1 MNFSE
6 NLRRLRKAK
15 DIKQEALA
23 EAMNVSRQ
31 TVSKW
36 ENGTAMP
43 DFKKLNAL
51 AEYFGVTMDELL
63 GFNNDKDNSEN
74 INDYTKE
81 YINELITL
89 ENTQSSEK
97 INELYKKIKT
107 CAVIFCVALA
117 VIIFF
122 MISINN
128 QIDNLKSQIDNAQSP
143 QVIQDNSDSDT
154 HDMSYDASY
163 QVLSFDKDKPWLAN
177 VRFTYA
183 PETYSNSL
191 NVTLEVPQND
201 NKTKQLKFE
210 RKGGKFVLEA
220 QLDATIKG
228 NYTLLAKDDSNT
240 STTDLTPDY
249 TSEYFEIDD
258 NLSSVSYENTYLKY
272 NGDASNNLKFNLKS
286 NAQIKKAHLKIYTND
301 NNKNLLFEKDCRV
314 ADNTV
319 FIGDVKAKVDSEIIE
334 KNSGVNFEITAT
346 DENKINYIFTSA
358 VTINQSNYDIDSID
372 SSEADLKIEF
382 PNGKTIVSTAD
393 DESSVDS
400 DD

>member
-43 DFKKLNAL
+43 DFKKLNTL

-63 GFNNDKDNSEN
+63 GFSNDKNNNDN

-89 ENTQSSEK
+89 ENMQSSEK
-97 INELYKKIKT
+97 IKELYKKLKT
-107 CAVIFCVALA
+107 CAVIFCVALT

-128 QIDNLKSQIDNAQSP
+128 QIDNLKSQINNVQSP
-143 QVIQDNSDSDT
+143 QIIQDDSDDSPGNT
-154 HDMSYDASY
+154 HDMSDDASY
-163 QVLSFDKDKPWLAN
+163 EVLSFDKDKPWLAN
-177 VRFTYA
+177 VCFTYA

-191 NVTLEVPQND
+191 KVTLEVPQDD
-201 NKTKQLKFE
+201 NKTKELEFE

-240 STTDLTPDY
+240 STIDLTPDY
-249 TSEYFEIDD
+249 ASEYFNVD
-258 NLSSVSYENTYLKY
+258 NYISTVTYENTYLQFKAE
-272 NGDASNNLKFNLKS
+272 DSNNVKFNLNSK
-286 NAQIKKAHLKIYTND
+286 QELEKAHLKIYSSK
-301 NNKNLLFEKDCRV
+301 NKDKVLFEKDCRV

-319 FIGDVKAKVDSEIIE
+319 FLGYLKAKIDYELIEDGVDFEISATGKNDVKYIYSTSVSINLSDEEFGSVE
-334 KNSGVNFEITAT
+334 T
-346 DENKINYIFTSA
+346 DNEHY
-358 VTINQSNYDIDSID
+358 
-372 SSEADLKIEF
+372 EIEF
-382 PNGKTIVSTAD
+382 PNGKTIINNSYD
-393 DESSVDS
+393 D
-400 DD
+400 

>member
-51 AEYFGVTMDELL
+51 AEYFGVTIDELL
-63 GFNNDKDNSEN
+63 GFSNDKTNNDN

-89 ENTQSSEK
+89 ENMQSSKK
-97 INELYKKIKT
+97 IKELYKKLKT

-128 QIDNLKSQIDNAQSP
+128 QIDNLKSQIDNVQSP
-143 QVIQDNSDSDT
+143 QIIQNDSDDSSGNT
-154 HDMSYDASY
+154 HDMSDDASY
-163 QVLSFDKDKPWLAN
+163 EVLSFDKDKPWLAN
-177 VRFTYA
+177 VCFTYA

-191 NVTLEVPQND
+191 KVTLEVPQDD
-201 NKTKQLKFE
+201 NKTKELEFE

-240 STTDLTPDY
+240 STIDLTPDY
-249 TSEYFEIDD
+249 ASEYFNVD
-258 NLSSVSYENTYLKY
+258 NCISTVTYKNTYLQFKAE
-272 NGDASNNLKFNLKS
+272 DSNNVKFNLNSK
-286 NAQIKKAHLKIYTND
+286 QELEKAHLKIYSSK
-301 NNKNLLFEKDCRV
+301 NKDKVLFEKDCRV

-319 FIGDVKAKVDSEIIE
+319 FLGYLKAKIDYELILTNVD
-334 KNSGVNFEITAT
+334 FEISAT
-346 DENKINYIFTSA
+346 DKNGVKYIYYTN
-358 VTINQSNYDIDSID
+358 VSID
-372 SSEADLKIEF
+372 LSDEGIGSVETDNEQYEIEF
-382 PNGKTIVSTAD
+382 PNGKTIINNSYD
-393 DESSVDS
+393 D
-400 DD
+400 

>member
-23 EAMNVSRQ
+23 EVMNVSRQ

-63 GFNNDKDNSEN
+63 GFYNDKDNSEN

-128 QIDNLKSQIDNAQSP
+128 QIDNLKSQINNVQSP
-143 QVIQDNSDSDT
+143 QVIQNDSDNNT
-154 HDMSYDASY
+154 HDMSDDASY
-163 QVLSFDKDKPWLAN
+163 TVLSFDKDKPWLAN

-191 NVTLEVPQND
+191 KVTLEIPQAD
-201 NKTKQLKFE
+201 NKTKELEFE

-240 STTDLTPDY
+240 STVDLTPDY
-249 TSEYFEIDD
+249 TSEYFDVNNFI
-258 NLSSVSYENTYLKY
+258 STVTYENTYLQFK
-272 NGDASNNLKFNLKS
+272 AQESNNVQFNLYT
-286 NAQIKKAHLKIYTND
+286 NEELKKAHLKIYSSS
-301 NNKNLLFEKDCRV
+301 NKDKVLCEKDCRV

-319 FIGDVKAKVDSEIIE
+319 FLGNLKAKIDYELISD
-334 KNSGVNFEITAT
+334 GVYFEISAT
-346 DENKINYIFTSA
+346 DTNGIKYIYSTN
-358 VTINQSNYDIDSID
+358 VSID
-372 SSEADLKIEF
+372 RSDEEFDSVESNNEQYKVEF
-382 PNGKTIVSTAD
+382 PNGKTIEGNTD
-393 DESSVDS
+393 DESSMDS

>member
-63 GFNNDKDNSEN
+63 GFSNDKNNNDN

-89 ENTQSSEK
+89 ENMQSSKK
-97 INELYKKIKT
+97 IKELYKKLKT

-128 QIDNLKSQIDNAQSP
+128 QIDNLN
-143 QVIQDNSDSDT
+143 
-154 HDMSYDASY
+154 
-163 QVLSFDKDKPWLAN
+163 
-177 VRFTYA
+177 
-183 PETYSNSL
+183 
-191 NVTLEVPQND
+191 
-201 NKTKQLKFE
+201 
-210 RKGGKFVLEA
+210 RKL
-220 QLDATIKG
+220 IM
-228 NYTLLAKDDSNT
+228 
-240 STTDLTPDY
+240 
-249 TSEYFEIDD
+249 
-258 NLSSVSYENTYLKY
+258 
-272 NGDASNNLKFNLKS
+272 FNHRKL
-286 NAQIKKAHLKIYTND
+286 Y
-301 NNKNLLFEKDCRV
+301 
-314 ADNTV
+314 
-319 FIGDVKAKVDSEIIE
+319 
-334 KNSGVNFEITAT
+334 
-346 DENKINYIFTSA
+346 
-358 VTINQSNYDIDSID
+358 
-372 SSEADLKIEF
+372 
-382 PNGKTIVSTAD
+382 KTIPTIAPTTHMICQTMQVMKF
-393 DESSVDS
+393 
-400 DD
+400 

>member
-6 NLRRLRKAK
+6 NLRRLRKSK

-51 AEYFGVTMDELL
+51 AEYFGVTIDELL
-63 GFNNDKDNSEN
+63 GFSNDKNNNDN

-89 ENTQSSEK
+89 ENMQSSKK
-97 INELYKKIKT
+97 IKELYKKLKT

-122 MISINN
+122 MISIIN
-128 QIDNLKSQIDNAQSP
+128 QIDNLRLQINNVQSP
-143 QVIQDNSDSDT
+143 QIIQDDSDDSPGNT
-154 HDMSYDASY
+154 HDMSDDASY
-163 QVLSFDKDKPWLAN
+163 EVLSFDKDKPWLAN
-177 VRFTYA
+177 VCFTYA

-191 NVTLEVPQND
+191 KVTLEVPQDD
-201 NKTKQLKFE
+201 NKTKELEFE

-240 STTDLTPDY
+240 STIDLTPDY
-249 TSEYFEIDD
+249 ASEYFNVD
-258 NLSSVSYENTYLKY
+258 NYISTVTYENTYLQFK
-272 NGDASNNLKFNLKS
+272 AEESNNVKFNLSSK
-286 NAQIKKAHLKIYTND
+286 QELKKAHLKIYSSK
-301 NNKNLLFEKDCRV
+301 NKDKVLFEKDCRV

-319 FIGDVKAKVDSEIIE
+319 FLGYLKAKIDYELIDDGVDFEISATGKNDVKYIYSTSVSINLSDKEFDTVE
-334 KNSGVNFEITAT
+334 T
-346 DENKINYIFTSA
+346 DNEHY
-358 VTINQSNYDIDSID
+358 
-372 SSEADLKIEF
+372 EIEF
-382 PNGKTIVSTAD
+382 PNGKTIINNSYD
-393 DESSVDS
+393 D
-400 DD
+400 

>member
-51 AEYFGVTMDELL
+51 AKYFGVTMDELL
-63 GFNNDKDNSEN
+63 GFSNDKNNNDN

-89 ENTQSSEK
+89 ENMQSSKK
-97 INELYKKIKT
+97 IKELYKKLKT

-128 QIDNLKSQIDNAQSP
+128 QIDNLKSQINNVQSP
-143 QVIQDNSDSDT
+143 QIIQDDSDDSPGNT
-154 HDMSYDASY
+154 HDMSDDASY
-163 QVLSFDKDKPWLAN
+163 EVLSFDKDKPWLAN
-177 VRFTYA
+177 VLFTYA

-191 NVTLEVPQND
+191 KVTLEVPQDD
-201 NKTKQLKFE
+201 NKTKELEFE
-210 RKGGKFVLEA
+210 RKGGKFVLET

-240 STTDLTPDY
+240 STIDLTPDY
-249 TSEYFEIDD
+249 ASEYFNVD
-258 NLSSVSYENTYLKY
+258 NYISTVNYKNTYLQFKAE
-272 NGDASNNLKFNLKS
+272 DSNNVKFNLNSK
-286 NAQIKKAHLKIYTND
+286 QELEKAHLKIYSSKNND
-301 NNKNLLFEKDCRV
+301 KVLFEKDCRV

-319 FIGDVKAKVDSEIIE
+319 FLGYLKAKIDYELILTNVD
-334 KNSGVNFEITAT
+334 FEISAT
-346 DENKINYIFTSA
+346 DKNGVKYIYYTNVSF
-358 VTINQSNYDIDSID
+358 
-372 SSEADLKIEF
+372 DLSDEEIGSVETDNEQYEIEF
-382 PNGKTIVSTAD
+382 PNGKTIINNSYD
-393 DESSVDS
+393 D
-400 DD
+400 

>member
-63 GFNNDKDNSEN
+63 GFSNDKNNNDN

-89 ENTQSSEK
+89 ENMQSSKK
-97 INELYKKIKT
+97 IKELYKKLKT

-128 QIDNLKSQIDNAQSP
+128 QIDNLKSQINNVQSP
-143 QVIQDNSDSDT
+143 QIIQDDSDDSPDNT
-154 HDMSYDASY
+154 HDMSDDASY
-163 QVLSFDKDKPWLAN
+163 EVL
-177 VRFTYA
+177 FTYA

-191 NVTLEVPQND
+191 KVTLEVPQDD
-201 NKTKQLKFE
+201 NKTKELEFE
-210 RKGGKFVLEA
+210 RKGGKFVLET

-240 STTDLTPDY
+240 STIDLTPDY
-249 TSEYFEIDD
+249 ASEYFNVD
-258 NLSSVSYENTYLKY
+258 NYISTVNYKNTYLQFKAE
-272 NGDASNNLKFNLKS
+272 DSNNVKFNLNSK
-286 NAQIKKAHLKIYTND
+286 QELEKAHLKIYSSK
-301 NNKNLLFEKDCRV
+301 NKDKVLYEKDCRV

-319 FIGDVKAKVDSEIIE
+319 FLGYLKAKIDYELILTNVD
-334 KNSGVNFEITAT
+334 FEISAT
-346 DENKINYIFTSA
+346 DKNGVKYIYYTN
-358 VTINQSNYDIDSID
+358 VSID
-372 SSEADLKIEF
+372 LSDEGIGSVETDNEQYEIEF
-382 PNGKTIVSTAD
+382 PNGKTIINNSYD
-393 DESSVDS
+393 D
-400 DD
+400 

>member
-51 AEYFGVTMDELL
+51 AEYFGVTMDKLL
-63 GFNNDKDNSEN
+63 AFSNDKNNNDN

-89 ENTQSSEK
+89 ENMQSSKK
-97 INELYKKIKT
+97 IKELYKKLKT

-128 QIDNLKSQIDNAQSP
+128 QIDNLKSQINNVQSP
-143 QVIQDNSDSDT
+143 QIIQDDSDDNPGNT
-154 HDMSYDASY
+154 HDMSDDASY
-163 QVLSFDKDKPWLAN
+163 EVLSFDKDKPWLAN
-177 VRFTYA
+177 VLFTYA

-191 NVTLEVPQND
+191 KVTLEVPQDD
-201 NKTKQLKFE
+201 NKTKELEFE
-210 RKGGKFVLEA
+210 RKGGKFVLET

-240 STTDLTPDY
+240 STIDLTPDY
-249 TSEYFEIDD
+249 ASEYFNVD
-258 NLSSVSYENTYLKY
+258 NYISTVTYENTYLQFKAE
-272 NGDASNNLKFNLKS
+272 DSNNVKFNLNSK
-286 NAQIKKAHLKIYTND
+286 QELEKAHLKIYSSK
-301 NNKNLLFEKDCRV
+301 NKDKVLFEKDCRV

-319 FIGDVKAKVDSEIIE
+319 FLGYLKAKIDYELILTNVD
-334 KNSGVNFEITAT
+334 FEISAT
-346 DENKINYIFTSA
+346 DKNGVKYIYYTN
-358 VTINQSNYDIDSID
+358 VSID
-372 SSEADLKIEF
+372 LSDEEIGSVETDNEQYEIEF
-382 PNGKTIVSTAD
+382 PNGKTIINNSYD
-393 DESSVDS
+393 D
-400 DD
+400 

>member
-63 GFNNDKDNSEN
+63 GFSNDKNNNDN

-89 ENTQSSEK
+89 ENMQSSEK
-97 INELYKKIKT
+97 IKELYKKLKT

-128 QIDNLKSQIDNAQSP
+128 QIDNLKLQINNVQSQQI
-143 QVIQDNSDSDT
+143 IQDDSDDSSGNT
-154 HDMSYDASY
+154 HDMSDDASY
-163 QVLSFDKDKPWLAN
+163 EVLSFDKDKPWLAN
-177 VRFTYA
+177 VCFTYA

-191 NVTLEVPQND
+191 KVTLEVPQDD
-201 NKTKQLKFE
+201 NKTKELEFE
-210 RKGGKFVLEA
+210 RKGGKFVLET

-240 STTDLTPDY
+240 STIDLTPDY
-249 TSEYFEIDD
+249 ASEYFNVD
-258 NLSSVSYENTYLKY
+258 NYISTVNYKNTYLQFKAE
-272 NGDASNNLKFNLKS
+272 DSNNVKFNLNSK
-286 NAQIKKAHLKIYTND
+286 QELEKAHLKIYSSK
-301 NNKNLLFEKDCRV
+301 NKDKVLFEKDCRV

-319 FIGDVKAKVDSEIIE
+319 FLGYLKAKIDYELIEDSVD
-334 KNSGVNFEITAT
+334 FEISAT
-346 DENKINYIFTSA
+346 DKNDIKYIYYTN
-358 VTINQSNYDIDSID
+358 VSID
-372 SSEADLKIEF
+372 LSDEEIGSVETDNEQYEIEF
-382 PNGKTIVSTAD
+382 PNGKTIINNSYD
-393 DESSVDS
+393 D
-400 DD
+400 

>member
-31 TVSKW
+31 TVSKL

-63 GFNNDKDNSEN
+63 GFSNDKNNNDN

-89 ENTQSSEK
+89 ENMQSSKK
-97 INELYKKIKT
+97 IKELYKKLKT

-128 QIDNLKSQIDNAQSP
+128 QIDNLKSQINNVQSP
-143 QVIQDNSDSDT
+143 QIIQDDSDDSPDNT
-154 HDMSYDASY
+154 HDMSDDASY
-163 QVLSFDKDKPWLAN
+163 EVLSFDKDKPWLAN
-177 VRFTYA
+177 VLFTYA

-191 NVTLEVPQND
+191 KVTLEVPQDD
-201 NKTKQLKFE
+201 NKTKELEFE
-210 RKGGKFVLEA
+210 RKGGKFVLET

-240 STTDLTPDY
+240 STIDLTPDY
-249 TSEYFEIDD
+249 ASEYFNVD
-258 NLSSVSYENTYLKY
+258 NYISTVNYKNTYLQFKAE
-272 NGDASNNLKFNLKS
+272 DSNNVKFNLNSK
-286 NAQIKKAHLKIYTND
+286 QELEKAHLKIYSSK
-301 NNKNLLFEKDCRV
+301 NKDKVLYEKDCRV

-319 FIGDVKAKVDSEIIE
+319 FLGYLKAKIDYELILTNVD
-334 KNSGVNFEITAT
+334 FEISAT
-346 DENKINYIFTSA
+346 DKNGVKYIYYTN
-358 VTINQSNYDIDSID
+358 VSID
-372 SSEADLKIEF
+372 LSDEGIGSVETDNEQYEIEF
-382 PNGKTIVSTAD
+382 PNGKTIINNSYD
-393 DESSVDS
+393 D
-400 DD
+400 

>member
-63 GFNNDKDNSEN
+63 GFSNDKNNNDN

-89 ENTQSSEK
+89 ENMQSSEK
-97 INELYKKIKT
+97 IKELYKKLKT

-128 QIDNLKSQIDNAQSP
+128 QIDNLKSQINNVQSP
-143 QVIQDNSDSDT
+143 QIIQDDSDDSSGNT
-154 HDMSYDASY
+154 HDMSDDASY
-163 QVLSFDKDKPWLAN
+163 EVLSFDKDKPWLAN
-177 VRFTYA
+177 VLFTYA

-191 NVTLEVPQND
+191 KVTLEVPQDD
-201 NKTKQLKFE
+201 NKTKELEFE

-240 STTDLTPDY
+240 STIDLTPDY
-249 TSEYFEIDD
+249 ASEYFNVD
-258 NLSSVSYENTYLKY
+258 NYISTVTYKNTYLQFKAE
-272 NGDASNNLKFNLKS
+272 DSNNVKFNLNSK
-286 NAQIKKAHLKIYTND
+286 QELEKAHLKIYSSK
-301 NNKNLLFEKDCRV
+301 NKDKVLFEKDCRV

-319 FIGDVKAKVDSEIIE
+319 FLGYLKAKIDYELILTNVD
-334 KNSGVNFEITAT
+334 FEISAT
-346 DENKINYIFTSA
+346 DKNGVKYIYYTN
-358 VTINQSNYDIDSID
+358 VSID
-372 SSEADLKIEF
+372 LSDEEIGSVETDNEQYGIEF
-382 PNGKTIVSTAD
+382 PNGKTIINNSYD
-393 DESSVDS
+393 D
-400 DD
+400 

>member
-63 GFNNDKDNSEN
+63 GFSNDKNNNDN

-89 ENTQSSEK
+89 ENMQSSEK
-97 INELYKKIKT
+97 IKELYKKLKT

-122 MISINN
+122 MISIIN
-128 QIDNLKSQIDNAQSP
+128 QIDNLKVQINNVQSP
-143 QVIQDNSDSDT
+143 QIIQDDSDDSSGNT
-154 HDMSYDASY
+154 HDMSDDASY
-163 QVLSFDKDKPWLAN
+163 EVLSFDKDKPWLAN
-177 VRFTYA
+177 VLFTYA

-191 NVTLEVPQND
+191 KVTLEVPQDD
-201 NKTKQLKFE
+201 NKTKELEFE

-240 STTDLTPDY
+240 STIDLTPDY
-249 TSEYFEIDD
+249 ASEYFNVD
-258 NLSSVSYENTYLKY
+258 NYISTVTYENTYLQFKAE
-272 NGDASNNLKFNLKS
+272 DSNNVKFNLNSK
-286 NAQIKKAHLKIYTND
+286 QELEKAHLKIYSSK
-301 NNKNLLFEKDCRV
+301 NKDKVLYEKDCRV

-319 FIGDVKAKVDSEIIE
+319 FLGYLKAKIDYELILTNVD
-334 KNSGVNFEITAT
+334 FEISAT
-346 DENKINYIFTSA
+346 DKNGVKYIYYTN
-358 VTINQSNYDIDSID
+358 VSID
-372 SSEADLKIEF
+372 LSDEEIGSVETDNEQYEIEF
-382 PNGKTIVSTAD
+382 PNGKTIINNSYD
-393 DESSVDS
+393 D
-400 DD
+400 

>member
-51 AEYFGVTMDELL
+51 AEYFGITMDELL
-63 GFNNDKDNSEN
+63 GFSNDKENNDN

-97 INELYKKIKT
+97 IRELYKKLKT

-117 VIIFF
+117 VIIINL
-122 MISINN
+122 ISITN

-143 QVIQDNSDSDT
+143 QIIQSDSDNNT
-154 HDMSYDASY
+154 HDMSDDASY
-163 QVLSFDKDKPWLAN
+163 KVLNFDKDKPWLAN

-191 NVTLEVPQND
+191 KVTLEVPQAD
-201 NKTKQLKFE
+201 NKTKELEFE

-240 STTDLTPDY
+240 STVDLTPDY
-249 TSEYFEIDD
+249 TSEYFDVNNFI
-258 NLSSVSYENTYLKY
+258 STVTYENTYLQFK
-272 NGDASNNLKFNLKS
+272 AQESNNVQFNLYT
-286 NAQIKKAHLKIYTND
+286 NEELKKAHLKIYSSS
-301 NNKNLLFEKDCRV
+301 NKDKVLYEKDCRV

-319 FIGDVKAKVDSEIIE
+319 FLGNLKAKIDYELISD
-334 KNSGVNFEITAT
+334 GVYFEISAT
-346 DENKINYIFTSA
+346 DENGIKYIYSTN
-358 VTINQSNYDIDSID
+358 VSID
-372 SSEADLKIEF
+372 RSDEEFDSVESNNEQYKVEF
-382 PNGKTIVSTAD
+382 PNGKTIEGTTD
-393 DESSVDS
+393 DESSMDS
-400 DD
+400 DN

>member
-63 GFNNDKDNSEN
+63 GFSNDKNNNDN

-89 ENTQSSEK
+89 ENMQSSEK
-97 INELYKKIKT
+97 IKELYKKLKT

-122 MISINN
+122 MISIIN
-128 QIDNLKSQIDNAQSP
+128 QIDNLKSQINNVQSP
-143 QVIQDNSDSDT
+143 QIIQDDSDNT
-154 HDMSYDASY
+154 HDMSDDASY
-163 QVLSFDKDKPWLAN
+163 EVLSFDKDKPWLAN
-177 VRFTYA
+177 VLFTYA

-191 NVTLEVPQND
+191 KVTLEVPQDD
-201 NKTKQLKFE
+201 NKTKELEFE

-228 NYTLLAKDDSNT
+228 NYTLLAKDDTNT
-240 STTDLTPDY
+240 STIDLTPDY
-249 TSEYFEIDD
+249 ASEYFNVD
-258 NLSSVSYENTYLKY
+258 NYISTVNYKNTYLQFKAE
-272 NGDASNNLKFNLKS
+272 DSNNVKFNLNSKQELK
-286 NAQIKKAHLKIYTND
+286 NAHLKIYSSK
-301 NNKNLLFEKDCRV
+301 NKDKVLFEKDCRV

-319 FIGDVKAKVDSEIIE
+319 FLGYLKAKIDYELILTNVD
-334 KNSGVNFEITAT
+334 FEISAT
-346 DENKINYIFTSA
+346 DKNGVKYIYYTN
-358 VTINQSNYDIDSID
+358 VSID
-372 SSEADLKIEF
+372 LSDEEIGSVETENEHYEIEF
-382 PNGKTIVSTAD
+382 PNGKTIINNSYD
-393 DESSVDS
+393 D
-400 DD
+400 

>member
-63 GFNNDKDNSEN
+63 GFSNDKNNNDN

-89 ENTQSSEK
+89 ENMQSSEK
-97 INELYKKIKT
+97 IKELYKKLKT

-122 MISINN
+122 MISIIN
-128 QIDNLKSQIDNAQSP
+128 QIDNLKVQINNVQSP
-143 QVIQDNSDSDT
+143 QIIQDDSDDSSGNT
-154 HDMSYDASY
+154 HDMSDDASY
-163 QVLSFDKDKPWLAN
+163 EVLSFDKDKPWLAN
-177 VRFTYA
+177 VCFTYA

-191 NVTLEVPQND
+191 KVTLEVPQDD
-201 NKTKQLKFE
+201 NKTKELEFE

-240 STTDLTPDY
+240 STIDLTPDY
-249 TSEYFEIDD
+249 ASEYFNVD
-258 NLSSVSYENTYLKY
+258 NYISTVTYENTYLQFKAE
-272 NGDASNNLKFNLKS
+272 DSNNVKFNLNSK
-286 NAQIKKAHLKIYTND
+286 QELEKAHLKIYSSK
-301 NNKNLLFEKDCRV
+301 NKDKVLYEKDCRV

-319 FIGDVKAKVDSEIIE
+319 FLGYLKAKIDYELILTNVD
-334 KNSGVNFEITAT
+334 FEISAT
-346 DENKINYIFTSA
+346 DKNGVKYIYYTN
-358 VTINQSNYDIDSID
+358 VSID
-372 SSEADLKIEF
+372 LSDEEIGSVETDNEQYEIEF
-382 PNGKTIVSTAD
+382 PNGKTIINNSYND
-393 DESSVDS
+393 
-400 DD
+400 

>member
-31 TVSKW
+31 TVSKC

-63 GFNNDKDNSEN
+63 GFSNDKNNNDN

-89 ENTQSSEK
+89 ENMQSSKK
-97 INELYKKIKT
+97 IKELYKKLKT

-128 QIDNLKSQIDNAQSP
+128 QIDNLKSQINNVQSP
-143 QVIQDNSDSDT
+143 QIIQDDSDDSPDNT
-154 HDMSYDASY
+154 HDMSDDASY
-163 QVLSFDKDKPWLAN
+163 EVLSFDKDKPWLAN
-177 VRFTYA
+177 VLFTYA

-191 NVTLEVPQND
+191 KVTLEVPQDD
-201 NKTKQLKFE
+201 NKTKELEFE
-210 RKGGKFVLEA
+210 RKGGKFVLET

-240 STTDLTPDY
+240 STIDLTPDY
-249 TSEYFEIDD
+249 ASEYFNVD
-258 NLSSVSYENTYLKY
+258 NYISTVNYKNTYLQFKAE
-272 NGDASNNLKFNLKS
+272 DSNNVKFNLNSK
-286 NAQIKKAHLKIYTND
+286 QELEKAHLKIYSSK
-301 NNKNLLFEKDCRV
+301 NKDKVLYEKDCRV

-319 FIGDVKAKVDSEIIE
+319 FLGYLKAKIDYELILTNVD
-334 KNSGVNFEITAT
+334 FEISAT
-346 DENKINYIFTSA
+346 DKNGVKYIYYTN
-358 VTINQSNYDIDSID
+358 VSID
-372 SSEADLKIEF
+372 LSDEGIGSVETDNEQYEIEF
-382 PNGKTIVSTAD
+382 PNGKTIINNSYD
-393 DESSVDS
+393 D
-400 DD
+400 

>member
-63 GFNNDKDNSEN
+63 GFSNDKNNNDN

-89 ENTQSSEK
+89 ENMQSSEK
-97 INELYKKIKT
+97 IKELYKKLKT

-128 QIDNLKSQIDNAQSP
+128 QIDNLKSQINNVQSP
-143 QVIQDNSDSDT
+143 QIIQDDSDDSPGNT
-154 HDMSYDASY
+154 HDMSDDASY
-163 QVLSFDKDKPWLAN
+163 EVLSFDKDKPWLAN
-177 VRFTYA
+177 VCFTYA

-191 NVTLEVPQND
+191 KVTLEVPQDD
-201 NKTKQLKFE
+201 NKTKELEFE

-240 STTDLTPDY
+240 STIDLTPDY
-249 TSEYFEIDD
+249 ASEYFNVD
-258 NLSSVSYENTYLKY
+258 NYISTVTYENTYLQFKAE
-272 NGDASNNLKFNLKS
+272 DSNNVKFNLSSKQELK
-286 NAQIKKAHLKIYTND
+286 NAHLKIYSSK
-301 NNKNLLFEKDCRV
+301 NKDKVLFEKDCRV

-319 FIGDVKAKVDSEIIE
+319 FLGYLKAKIDYELIDDGVDFEISATE
-334 KNSGVNFEITAT
+334 KNGV
-346 DENKINYIFTSA
+346 KYIYYTN
-358 VTINQSNYDIDSID
+358 VSID
-372 SSEADLKIEF
+372 LSDEEIGSVETDNEQYEIEF
-382 PNGKTIVSTAD
+382 PNGKTIINNSYD
-393 DESSVDS
+393 D
-400 DD
+400 

>member
-63 GFNNDKDNSEN
+63 GFSNDKNNNDN

-89 ENTQSSEK
+89 ENMQSSEK
-97 INELYKKIKT
+97 IKELYKKLKT

-128 QIDNLKSQIDNAQSP
+128 QIDNLKSQINNVQSP
-143 QVIQDNSDSDT
+143 QIIQDDSDDSPGNT
-154 HDMSYDASY
+154 HDMSDDASY
-163 QVLSFDKDKPWLAN
+163 EVLSFDKDKPWLAN
-177 VRFTYA
+177 VCFTYA

-191 NVTLEVPQND
+191 KVTLEVPQDD
-201 NKTKQLKFE
+201 NKTKELEFE
-210 RKGGKFVLEA
+210 RKGGKFVLET

-228 NYTLLAKDDSNT
+228 NYTLLAKDDINT
-240 STTDLTPDY
+240 STIDLTPDY
-249 TSEYFEIDD
+249 ASEYFNVD
-258 NLSSVSYENTYLKY
+258 NYISTVTYKNTYLQFKAE
-272 NGDASNNLKFNLKS
+272 DSNNVKFNLNSK
-286 NAQIKKAHLKIYTND
+286 QELEKAHLKIYSSK
-301 NNKNLLFEKDCRV
+301 NKDKVLFEKDCRV

-319 FIGDVKAKVDSEIIE
+319 FLGYLKAKIDYELILTNVD
-334 KNSGVNFEITAT
+334 FEISAT
-346 DENKINYIFTSA
+346 DKNGVKYIYYTNVSF
-358 VTINQSNYDIDSID
+358 
-372 SSEADLKIEF
+372 DLSDEEIGSVETDNEQYEIEF
-382 PNGKTIVSTAD
+382 PNGKTIINNSYD
-393 DESSVDS
+393 D
-400 DD
+400 

>member
-43 DFKKLNAL
+43 DFKKLNTL

-63 GFNNDKDNSEN
+63 GFSNDKNNNDN

-89 ENTQSSEK
+89 ENMQSSKK
-97 INELYKKIKT
+97 IKELYKKLKT
-107 CAVIFCVALA
+107 CAVIFCVALT

-122 MISINN
+122 MISIIN
-128 QIDNLKSQIDNAQSP
+128 QIDNLKSQINNVQSP
-143 QVIQDNSDSDT
+143 QIIQDDSDDSPGNT
-154 HDMSYDASY
+154 HDMSDDASY
-163 QVLSFDKDKPWLAN
+163 EVLSFDKDKPWLAN
-177 VRFTYA
+177 VLFTYA

-191 NVTLEVPQND
+191 KVTLEVPQDD
-201 NKTKQLKFE
+201 NKTKELEFE
-210 RKGGKFVLEA
+210 RKSGKFVLET

-228 NYTLLAKDDSNT
+228 NYTLLAKDNSNT
-240 STTDLTPDY
+240 STIDLTPDY
-249 TSEYFEIDD
+249 ASEYFNVD
-258 NLSSVSYENTYLKY
+258 NCISTVTYKNTYLQFKAE
-272 NGDASNNLKFNLKS
+272 DSNNVKFNLNSK
-286 NAQIKKAHLKIYTND
+286 QELEKAHLKIYSSK
-301 NNKNLLFEKDCRV
+301 NKDKVLFEKDCRV

-319 FIGDVKAKVDSEIIE
+319 FLGYLKAKIDYELILTNVD
-334 KNSGVNFEITAT
+334 FEISAT
-346 DENKINYIFTSA
+346 DKNGVKYIYYTN
-358 VTINQSNYDIDSID
+358 VSID
-372 SSEADLKIEF
+372 LSDEGIGSVETDNEQYEIEF
-382 PNGKTIVSTAD
+382 PNGKTIINNSYD
-393 DESSVDS
+393 D
-400 DD
+400 

>member
-63 GFNNDKDNSEN
+63 GFSNDKNNNDN

-89 ENTQSSEK
+89 ENMQSSEK
-97 INELYKKIKT
+97 IKELYKKLKT

-122 MISINN
+122 MISIINR
-128 QIDNLKSQIDNAQSP
+128 IDNLRLQINNVQSP
-143 QVIQDNSDSDT
+143 QIIQDDS
-154 HDMSYDASY
+154 HDMSDDASY
-163 QVLSFDKDKPWLAN
+163 EVLSFDKDKPWLAN
-177 VRFTYA
+177 VLFTYA

-191 NVTLEVPQND
+191 KVTLEVPQDD
-201 NKTKQLKFE
+201 NKTKELEFE
-210 RKGGKFVLEA
+210 RKGGKFVLET

-240 STTDLTPDY
+240 STIDLTPDY
-249 TSEYFEIDD
+249 ASEYFNVD
-258 NLSSVSYENTYLKY
+258 NYISTVTYENTYLQFKAE
-272 NGDASNNLKFNLKS
+272 DSNNVKFNLNSK
-286 NAQIKKAHLKIYTND
+286 QELEKAHLKIYSSK
-301 NNKNLLFEKDCRV
+301 NKDKVLYEKDCRV

-319 FIGDVKAKVDSEIIE
+319 FLGYLKAKIDYELILTSVD
-334 KNSGVNFEITAT
+334 FEISAT
-346 DENKINYIFTSA
+346 DKNGVKYIYYTN
-358 VTINQSNYDIDSID
+358 VSID
-372 SSEADLKIEF
+372 LSDEEIGSVETDNEQYEIEF
-382 PNGKTIVSTAD
+382 PNGKTIINNSYD
-393 DESSVDS
+393 D
-400 DD
+400 